1 MLYKSQCLFDTLDLS
16 TYKIETLTTYKQNY
30 CTSTLEIDLYTGQVV
45 LPSCKQSTQQFLQT
59 TPPFLSKHKSH
70 RFPLSPF
77 FLVVFTIYPSS
88 LYWFP
93 GEQKILL
100 LCFIGQKFLGIIL
113 LPTKMCLQY
122 ILQHFPFDQISFCP
136 FAPCYLT
143 FLTFRQNLFWW

>member
-16 TYKIETLTTYKQNY
+16 TYKIETLPYYKQNY
-30 CTSTLEIDLYTGQVV
+30 YTTLEIDLYTQARSSYHHVSSQ
-45 LPSCKQSTQQFLQT
+45 LSSFYRLR
-59 TPPFLSKHKSH
+59 PPFLSKHKSH

-100 LCFIGQKFLGIIL
+100 LCFIGQKFLGIIP
-113 LPTKMCLQY
+113 PTKMCLLY
-122 ILQHFPFDQISFCP
+122 TLQHFPFDQISFCP

>member
-16 TYKIETLTTYKQNY
+16 TKIETLTTNRTTALLQRQ
-30 CTSTLEIDLYTGQVV
+30 TF
-45 LPSCKQSTQQFLQT
+45 TQARSSYHHVSSQLSSFYRLR
-59 TPPFLSKHKSH
+59 PPFLSKHKSH

-100 LCFIGQKFLGIIL
+100 LCFIGQKFLGIIP
-113 LPTKMCLQY
+113 PTKMCLLY
-122 ILQHFPFDQISFCP
+122 TLQHFPFDQISFCP

-143 FLTFRQNLFWW
+143 FLTFRQNNFWG

>member
-16 TYKIETLTTYKQNY
+16 TKIETLTTNRTTALLQRQ
-30 CTSTLEIDLYTGQVV
+30 TF
-45 LPSCKQSTQQFLQT
+45 TQARSSYHHVSSQLSSFYRLR
-59 TPPFLSKHKSH
+59 PPFLSKHKSH

-143 FLTFRQNLFWW
+143 FRQNLFWW